1 MLKTWISVACI
12 AGIGLAA
19 PAGVSAQTRPS
30 AEPDSVRRPY
40 RGIFGSANDPNQP
53 QTLIFN
59 GSVYG
64 AYDDNVLAGV
74 TQRRTRDPFLQESGT
89 YQGADAGL
97 EYTLQKRAE
106 RYSLAAAA
114 GGMLRY
120 SYSPDNGDSTTPF
133 GHVDLQFDWHVTEST
148 LLSTSQSTAYAS
160 RYNFSF
166 LPRGDQMTGQ
176 DLPYMSSADFDLFG
190 MPALRS
196 TSAVILTQQLGGRNT
211 SISAGYL
218 YRTANVFE
226 DVLVGDRYN
235 DYRTQTALL
244 RFNHTRPLNAHAELQ
259 LGYGIRMSDRRSGTG
274 EPRIM
279 QTVNVGVNYSRALS
293 FSRRTTLSFSTGT
306 AILDAEH
313 LEDGTGD
320 SRPRFR
326 LVGDASL
333 VREIGRTWTAHMGY
347 ARAVRVRDG
356 FTELYFTDV
365 ATADVNGLFTRRVS
379 WTAAASWARS
389 TLDRAGNNGHRGQSV
404 TSQLN
409 YALNSTFALF
419 ARYIYYTYRYDEGI
433 PLDSRL
439 PRALDRQGVRVGL
452 TTTVPLIR

>member
-1 MLKTWISVACI
+1 MLKTWISAACI
-12 AGIGLAA
+12 AGLALAA
-19 PAGVSAQTRPS
+19 PAGVSAQSRPS

-40 RGIFGSANDPNQP
+40 RGIFGGSGDPSSP
-53 QTLIFN
+53 QTLTFD

-64 AYDDNVLAGV
+64 AYDDNVVAGV
-74 TQRRTRDPFLQESGT
+74 TGRKTRDPFLQQSGA

-97 EYTLQKRAE
+97 EYTFQKRASK
-106 RYSLAAAA
+106 YNIATAA
-114 GGMLRY
+114 GGMARY
-120 SYSPDNGDSTTPF
+120 AHSPDSDSTTPY
-133 GHVDLQFDWHVTEST
+133 GHVDLQFDWHMTQST
-148 LLSTSQSTAYAS
+148 LLSTSESTAYAS

-166 LPRGDQMTGQ
+166 LPRTDQMTGQ
-176 DLPYMSSADFDLFG
+176 DIAYMSNPDFDLFG

-196 TSAVILTQQLGGRNT
+196 TTAVILTQQLWGRNT
-211 SISAGYL
+211 SLSAGYL
-218 YRTANVFE
+218 YRTVNMFE
-226 DVLVGDRYN
+226 DVQVGDRYN
-235 DYRTQTALL
+235 DYRTQTGLL
-244 RFNHTRPLNAHAELQ
+244 RFNHTRPMSAHAELQ
-259 LGYGIRMSDRRSGTG
+259 LGYGIRVSDRRSGTG

-306 AILDAEH
+306 AILNAEH
-313 LEDGTGD
+313 LEDGTSD

-326 LVGDASL
+326 LIGDASL
-333 VREIGRTWTAHMGY
+333 VREMGRTWTAHAGY

-365 ATADVNGLFTRRVS
+365 ATVDLNGLITRRLS
-379 WTAAASWARS
+379 WNSAASWARS

-409 YALNSTFALF
+409 YALNGSFALF

-439 PRALDRQGVRVGL
+439 PRALDRQGVRMGL
-452 TTTVPLIR
+452 TTSVPLIR